1 MEVGLIICMLVVAA
15 ILVVLLEAAR
25 KGSEADRAL
34 RRQRI
39 VWILTVLALFA
50 AGIAAILA
58 GSLAG
63 FHRNRAIPNW
73 AFIYTIPAC
82 WTAGTVLY
90 VAFAPRLCRYRK
102 RVWITFAAVLA
113 LATARLWWMASI
125 EADEIRHLEC
135 ADVTFPEGAD
145 LVWYESKGV
154 FASTSVAV
162 VDIPFGSVG
171 EFKQRSGLAQFDPG
185 VPWWKS
191 YWDATG
197 MTDLLSTDTG
207 NEHSVIENR
216 DIDQLRFVIIHDG
229 GGETRRVF
237 VHTNC

>member
-1 MEVGLIICMLVVAA
+1 MELELIICMLVVAV
-15 ILVVLLEAAR
+15 ILEAAQ
-25 KGSEADRAL
+25 KGTEADRAL

-82 WTAGTVLY
+82 WTAGMVLY

-113 LATARLWWMASI
+113 LATARLWWLASI
-125 EADEIRHLEC
+125 EADEIRHLAC
-135 ADVTFPEGAD
+135 GGVTFPEGAD
-145 LVWYESKGV
+145 LVWYESERIG
-154 FASTSVAV
+154 FSWTSVAV

-216 DIDQLRFVIIHDG
+216 DIDELRFVIIHDG

-237 VHTNC
+237 VRTNC